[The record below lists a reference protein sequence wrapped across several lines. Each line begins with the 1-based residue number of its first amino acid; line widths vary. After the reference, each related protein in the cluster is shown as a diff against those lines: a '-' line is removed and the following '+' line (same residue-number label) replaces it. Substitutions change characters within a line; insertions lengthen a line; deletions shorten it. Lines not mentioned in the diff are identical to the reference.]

1 MNQKTAETKEVVEIK
16 GSGAKAVPNKKRIL
30 ELVRTYKFEGE
41 EISSLDFS
49 GIEDLTAENMIRANN
64 IMEDSGVSATVPEN
78 TMYYALIIA
87 ADATGMPIEFFKKLR
102 PKDAVNVRRMVSRS
116 FFGED

>member
-1 MNQKTAETKEVVEIK
+1 MSQKTTETKEITEI
-16 GSGAKAVPNKKRIL
+16 GENRAKAVSDKKKIL
-30 ELVRTYKFEGE
+30 ELVRTYPFEGE

-49 GIEDLTAENMIRANN
+49 GIENLTAENMIRANN
-64 IMEDSGVSATVPEN
+64 IMENSGLSATVPEN

-102 PKDAVNVRRMVSRS
+102 PRDAVNVRRMVTRS

>member
-1 MNQKTAETKEVVEIK
+1 M
-16 GSGAKAVPNKKRIL
+16 PDKKKIL
-30 ELVRTYKFEGE
+30 KLVRTYQFEGE

-49 GIEDLTAENMIRANN
+49 RIGDLTAENMIRANS
-64 IMEDSGVSATVPEN
+64 IMEDNGVSTTVPEN

-87 ADATGMPIEFFKKLR
+87 SDATGMPIEFFKKLR
-102 PKDAVNVRRMVSRS
+102 PRDAVNIRRLVSRC

>member
-1 MNQKTAETKEVVEIK
+1 MSQKTTETKEIKEI
-16 GSGAKAVPNKKRIL
+16 GENRAKTVSDKKIL
-30 ELVRTYKFEGE
+30 ELVRTYPFEGE

-49 GIEDLTAENMIRANN
+49 GIENLTAENMIRANN
-64 IMEDSGVSATVPEN
+64 IMENSGISATVPEN

-102 PKDAVNVRRMVSRS
+102 PRDAVNVRRMVTRS